1 MTTTLVLTMVIP
13 LQFAVLV
20 GVGISVILFVIR
32 QSNRLTT
39 KQLELGDGGRIRE
52 VDPPQDVPPRQVL
65 VLQPYGSVF
74 FATAPVLEEQLPSV
88 TPESVHSVVI
98 LRLRGAEE
106 FGATLLDVL
115 VRYTRALHAVGSK
128 LVLVTD
134 NPRIERQLR
143 VTGSIDVLGEDNL
156 YLGTEWIHETVRHA
170 HRDAL
175 DWVAASSSS

>member
-39 KQLELGDGGRIRE
+39 KHLELDDGGRIRRSTR
-52 VDPPQDVPPRQVL
+52 PQAVPPARCWCCS
-65 VLQPYGSVF
+65 P
-74 FATAPVLEEQLPSV
+74 TAVSSSPPPRCSRNSSPAV

-115 VRYTRALHAVGSK
+115 VRYARALHAVGSK

-143 VTGSIDVLGEDNL
+143 G
-156 YLGTEWIHETVRHA
+156 
-170 HRDAL
+170 HRVDRRAG
-175 DWVAASSSS
+175 